1 MTYSDSPGSP
11 RIFRLREPEQRCIAR
26 REIPFKPC
34 AFNNARYA
42 MHSSYMWPLICHV
55 EKNVILMVARPTRL
69 PVDMT
74 LGISYERST
83 ADCDPRRCS
92 RKKHRRYRG
101 NIPTSRDNLRFLFE
115 LTRRNLSE
123 CASKQTARNK
133 TLQPYPVFHSD
144 QQALVYKP
152 YQDSDGPNPN
162 FCCR

>member
-55 EKNVILMVARPTRL
+55 EKNVILMVARPTRS

-92 RKKHRRYRG
+92 RKKHSSYRG
-101 NIPTSRDNLRFLFE
+101 NIPTSRDNLRFLFD

-123 CASKQTARNK
+123 CTSKQTPRTKRYGRTPCFILINK
-133 TLQPYPVFHSD
+133 L
-144 QQALVYKP
+144 
-152 YQDSDGPNPN
+152 
-162 FCCR
+162 

>member
-92 RKKHRRYRG
+92 RKKHSSYRG
-101 NIPTSRDNLRFLFE
+101 NIPTSRDNLRFLFD

-123 CASKQTARNK
+123 CTSKQTPRTKRYGRTPCFILINK
-133 TLQPYPVFHSD
+133 L
-144 QQALVYKP
+144 
-152 YQDSDGPNPN
+152 
-162 FCCR
+162 